1 MKIAV
6 YCQHV
11 LGIGH
16 LFRVLEIAK
25 ALAPH
30 EVLLLAGGRDLDVA
44 LPRHVR
50 LHRLPGLVSDA
61 AFAAWHTLDG
71 RPPAEVL
78 EQRRRQLL
86 RLFREQRPDVFL
98 VELYPFGRKAFREEL
113 DPLLEALAA
122 RPAPPCRVVCSLRDI
137 LVEKDPAAKHEA
149 RAVATLNRWFDLLL
163 VHADP
168 SVVRL
173 EATFGRV
180 ADIRVPVRYT
190 GFVAPA
196 PPEGDRVFWRR
207 RLGVAPEERLVVA
220 SAGGGKVGGDLLRA
234 AAAAIRTLPDRP
246 RVRLQVFTGPF
257 ADPALGAQLEQTCP
271 GRLRAAPFT
280 PELRGWLTAADL
292 SLSMAGYNTCMDLL
306 VTRVPALVW
315 PLAINREQPLRAD
328 LLARR
333 GYLRRL
339 EAADLDPARL
349 AGTMRAAM
357 DQPPPARA
365 AVDLN
370 GARAS
375 AELITTPPRTGAL
388 P

>member
-30 EVLLLAGGRDLDVA
+30 DVLLISGGRELDMA
-44 LPRHVR
+44 LPRHIR
-50 LHRLPGLVSDA
+50 IHRLPALVSDPT
-61 AFAAWHTLDG
+61 FGAWLTDDG
-71 RPPAEVL
+71 RPAAEVL
-78 EQRRRQLL
+78 EERRQHLL
-86 RLFREQRPDVFL
+86 RLLHQERPDVFL

-113 DPLLEALAA
+113 EPLLALLAA
-122 RPAPPCRVVCSLRDI
+122 RPAPACRVVCSLRDI
-137 LVEKDPAAKHEA
+137 LVEKDQPAKHEA

-163 VHADP
+163 IHADP

-173 EATFGRV
+173 EATFSRV
-180 ADIRVPVRYT
+180 ADIRVPIRYT
-190 GFVAPA
+190 GFVAPP
-196 PPEGDRVFWRR
+196 PPEGERTFWRG
-207 RLGVAPEERLVVA
+207 RLGIPSGERLVVA

-234 AAAAIRTLPDRP
+234 TAAALARLPGRP
-246 RVRLQVFTGPF
+246 RVRLQIFTGPF
-257 ADPALGAQLEQTCP
+257 ADPALGPALEQACP
-271 GRLRAAPFT
+271 GHIRAAAFT

-306 VTRVPALVW
+306 VTGVPALAW
-315 PLAINREQPLRAD
+315 PLAINREQPLRAE

-339 EAADLDPARL
+339 ETVDLEPTRL
-349 AGTMRAAM
+349 AGVMEATMN
-357 DQPPPARA
+357 QPPRPQAPI
-365 AVDLN
+365 DLQ
-370 GARAS
+370 GAQAS
-375 AELITTPPRTGAL
+375 ADLITAPLRTGAR